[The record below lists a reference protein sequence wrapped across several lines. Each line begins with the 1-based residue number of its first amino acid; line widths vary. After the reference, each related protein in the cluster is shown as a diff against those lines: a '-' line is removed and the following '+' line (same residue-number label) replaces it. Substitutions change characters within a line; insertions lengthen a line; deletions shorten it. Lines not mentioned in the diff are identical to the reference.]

1 MTYVKIDDFLIDL
14 ELEPIYLGEND
25 KINIQTSDLNR
36 PGLQF
41 ANFFDFFAHDTSSRL
56 QIIGQTEM
64 TYLKTLDDNVRQ
76 ERLNR
81 FFEFN
86 ITCVII
92 CRSMDAFPEMIDAAK
107 KHNCPILR
115 SHMVTTSFMSKAVEY
130 LNSLL
135 ALSKT
140 EHGELVDVYGVGIM
154 IMGESG
160 IGKSETA
167 LELIERGHRLV
178 TDDVVEIKKV
188 AENRLIGEAPES
200 TRHYM
205 EIRGIGIIDIRAM
218 YGIGAVIKNKAI
230 DMVISL
236 EHWRE
241 NFMYDRIGTSDD
253 YIEILGVEIPRLV
266 IPVRPGRNLAI
277 ITEVA
282 ARNFRLKNM
291 GYNAPFELDR
301 RINGKIHD

>member
-1 MTYVKIDDFLIDL
+1 MAYVKVEDFLRDL

-25 KINIQTSDLNR
+25 KIDIETSDLNR

-41 ANFFDFFAHDTSSRL
+41 ANFFDFFAHGTSSRL

-64 TYLKTLDDNVRQ
+64 TYLKTLDANVCQ
-76 ERLNR
+76 ERLNE
-81 FFEFN
+81 FFDFD

-92 CRSMDAFPEMIDAAK
+92 CRNMDAIPEMVDAAK
-107 KHNCPILR
+107 RHNCPIFR
-115 SHMVTTSFMSKAVEY
+115 SSMVTTSFMSKAIEY

-135 ALSKT
+135 APSKT

-167 LELIERGHRLV
+167 LELIERGHRLA

-200 TRHYM
+200 TRHFM

-218 YGIGAVIKNKAI
+218 YGIGAVIKNKTI

-241 NFMYDRIGTSDD
+241 NFMYDRIGTNDD

-266 IPVRPGRNLAI
+266 IPVRPGRDLAI

-291 GYNAPFELDR
+291 GYNAPLELDR

>member
-1 MTYVKIDDFLIDL
+1 MACVKVEDFIMDL

-25 KINIQTSDLNR
+25 KIDIETSDLNR

-41 ANFFDFFAHDTSSRL
+41 ANFFDFFAKETSSRL

-64 TYLKTLDDNVRQ
+64 TYLKTLDTNVCQ
-76 ERLNR
+76 ERLDK
-81 FFEFN
+81 FFDFN

-92 CRSMDAFPEMIDAAK
+92 CRNMDAVPEMIEAAK
-107 KHNCPILR
+107 KHNCPIFK
-115 SHMVTTSFMSKAVEY
+115 SNMVTTSFMSKAIEY

-135 ALSKT
+135 APSKT

-200 TRHYM
+200 TRHFM

-218 YGIGAVIKNKAI
+218 YGIGAVIK
-230 DMVISL
+230 
-236 EHWRE
+236 
-241 NFMYDRIGTSDD
+241 T
-253 YIEILGVEIPRLV
+253 RL
-266 IPVRPGRNLAI
+266 
-277 ITEVA
+277 
-282 ARNFRLKNM
+282 
-291 GYNAPFELDR
+291 
-301 RINGKIHD
+301 